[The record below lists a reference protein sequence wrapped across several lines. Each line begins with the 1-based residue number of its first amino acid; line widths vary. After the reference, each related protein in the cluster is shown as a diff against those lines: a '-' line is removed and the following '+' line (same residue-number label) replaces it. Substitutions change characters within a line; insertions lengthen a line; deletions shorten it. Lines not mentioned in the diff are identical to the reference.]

1 VGHASCAATLWID
14 GCHLVNVKQTER
26 LCSSKN
32 SCSVSTIFE
41 VLKHKANT
49 GEPSRR
55 CELEPLGARGFGG
68 GRQGAI
74 QHIHVLRPAETRRCV
89 LGIWAFWAY
98 EYLLTVKQD
107 TVKTSNRILFGLS
120 C

>member
-55 CELEPLGARGFGG
+55 CELETLGARGFGG

-74 QHIHVLRPAETRRCV
+74 QHIHVMRPAETRRSV
-89 LGIWAFWAY
+89 LGFP
-98 EYLLTVKQD
+98 
-107 TVKTSNRILFGLS
+107 GL
-120 C
+120 

>member
-89 LGIWAFWAY
+89 FGLWAL
-98 EYLLTVKQD
+98 LLTAKQD
-107 TVKTSNRILFGLS
+107 TVKTSNQILDTLWEALS
-120 C
+120 G